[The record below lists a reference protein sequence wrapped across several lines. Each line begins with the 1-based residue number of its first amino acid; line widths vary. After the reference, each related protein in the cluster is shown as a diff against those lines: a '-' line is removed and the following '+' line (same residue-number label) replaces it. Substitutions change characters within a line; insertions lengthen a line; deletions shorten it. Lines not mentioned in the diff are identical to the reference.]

1 MRLLQLFA
9 ISALFVGA
17 VACSG
22 GTSTTTSSKDSSSV
36 LNLTDVNYSGQIA
49 FIRMDSLMRGFG
61 MYIDMSDAFGKKQ
74 QKIQTELTNKGRGL
88 EREAM
93 EYQEKA
99 QKGLITQ
106 YQAKTTEE
114 GLQKKQQEIVA
125 YRDRVLGELSEEE
138 GVMSAEIYQT
148 VMDYLNEYNAD
159 KGYSMII
166 QTSGGNPVLL
176 GDPKLDITNE
186 VLAELNKRYEAKL
199 AAKK

>member
-22 GTSTTTSSKDSSSV
+22 GSSTTTSSKDSSSV
-36 LNLTDVNYSGQIA
+36 LNPTDIDYSGQIA
-49 FIRMDSLMRGFG
+49 FVRMDSLMRGYG

-74 QKIQTELTNKGRGL
+74 QKIQNELTNKGRGL
-88 EREAM
+88 ERDAM

-99 QKGLITQ
+99 QKGLITP

-148 VMDYLNEYNAD
+148 VMEYLTEYNAD
-159 KGYSMII
+159 KGYSMIL
-166 QTSGGNPVLL
+166 QTSGGNPVLI

-186 VLAELNKRYEAKL
+186 VLSELNKRYEVKL
-199 AAKK
+199 TAKK